1 MGTSIVAVLLVRAG
15 TAQAPN
21 PSWVEIDRTAR
32 VVTEAGE
39 LLVRHRAVLEDDGA
53 SHEYTVTNL
62 SFDPEGLG
70 LVSLDL
76 PLHRGV
82 MPVAESMVLPEGW
95 QLGAATEATADAS
108 AGSRWTRLRFAP
120 GARDRFREDGFG
132 VAIGE
137 TLTIGFRLPR
147 GTRDGVPYSQEMAR
161 YGVVCPVSAADME
174 VDSPG
179 EVAVWEF
186 VALPPCAVVDVEP
199 GEAEGGTPTYPLGTS
214 RDDLPARFPDRPP
227 PRVRLPDLT
236 VTVETERALCGTS
249 EDGTAWLHVPLTV
262 ENLGGA
268 ASCGFVWLHVE
279 TPLGTHERAVGP
291 IDAGAGRELL
301 LILHAASGLL
311 ANVGILAVVDAA
323 NDLGESD
330 ERNNVD
336 VIDLLCFEAADVE
349 PVHCGETVLIGC
361 PNLTVT
367 ARAEDTA
374 CRESTGGGT
383 TSLELLV
390 GIGNHGTAG
399 VPQGALLRVEG
410 SFGNVDI
417 PLRALPSGAQHA
429 AFLSFTFDRSLEA
442 LRETAGQLG
451 FQATLDP
458 GNTVEECHESDNQA
472 LSSILCSD

>member
-15 TAQAPN
+15 TAQGPD

-39 LLVRHRAVLEDDGA
+39 LLVRHRAVLEDEGA

-62 SFDPEGLG
+62 SFDPAGQG

-76 PLHRGV
+76 PLPRGV
-82 MPVAESMVLPEGW
+82 VPVAESMVLPEGW
-95 QLGAATEATADAS
+95 ELGATAEATADAS
-108 AGSRWTRLRFAP
+108 AGLRWTRLRFAP
-120 GARDRFREDGFG
+120 GARDRFREDSFG

-147 GTRDGVPYSQEMAR
+147 GTRDGVPYGQEMAR
-161 YGVVCPVSAADME
+161 YGVVFPVSAANMT

-179 EVAVWEF
+179 EVAVWEY
-186 VALPPCAVVDVEP
+186 VALPPRAVVDVEP
-199 GEAEGGTPTYPLGTS
+199 GEAEGATMTYPLGTS
-214 RDDLPARFPDRPP
+214 RDHPPARFPDRPP
-227 PRVRLPDLT
+227 PGVRLPDLT
-236 VTVETERALCGTS
+236 ITVEADRAVCGAS
-249 EDGTAWLHVPLTV
+249 DDGEAWLHIPLTV

-268 ASCGFVWLHVE
+268 ASCGFVRLHVE
-279 TPLGTHERAVGP
+279 TPLGTHERAVEP

-311 ANVGILAVVDAA
+311 ASARILAVVDAA
-323 NDLGESD
+323 NELGESD

-336 VIDLLCFEAADVE
+336 VTDRLCPKPLDVE
-349 PVHCGETVLIGC
+349 PVHCGEAILIGC
-361 PNLTVT
+361 ANLTVT

-374 CRESTGGGT
+374 CRESLTEGT

-390 GIGNHGTAG
+390 GIGNRGTAG

-410 SFGNVDI
+410 SFGNADI
-417 PLRALPSGAQHA
+417 PLRALPPGARHA
-429 AFLSFTFDRSLEA
+429 AFLSVTFDRSLEA

-458 GNTVEECHESDNQA
+458 GNTIEERDESDNQA
-472 LSSILCSD
+472 LSSILCPD